1 MRFCAILCLGLL
13 ANVSAR
19 GLSDNEFGANP
30 IRKIVVLMQDMQKE
44 LEAEGA
50 KETELFEKFMCFCN
64 GGKEELEKT
73 SADAAQAIETLS
85 SQVEEQTAEKTGLE
99 GDLKKHEEEK
109 AAATSDLAKA
119 TAIRGKENAD
129 YEESLGDQKTNFE
142 AISGAIP
149 ALEKGMGGAASLL
162 QQNGNNLK
170 KKLQHA
176 LSSSQVVSSSD
187 KKDVMAFLEQS
198 GDYAPASGQI
208 VGILKNMK
216 DEMDKSIKSLVKDEE
231 DAVAGFGDLKAAK
244 EQEIEVAE
252 ESIEAKTKRV
262 GELALSI
269 VQAEDGV
276 DDSTKEK
283 ANADKFLATLSTQC
297 VTKQQEY
304 DARTKMRQDEISAI
318 SEAIGILNDDD
329 ALDVFKKAVPAALMQ
344 RSSTHTARKFGFLQ
358 SAKAAAASPLSHALS
373 FISASVRTTKNL
385 QLQILANTMKTRL
398 RTQEKVKLKGKV
410 DLNGAVDFTAIT
422 KMIDDMI
429 EVLGKQ
435 QEGDTKHKSWC
446 EGELAKTA
454 DESQKASET
463 ANSLSASIAQTS
475 DEISTTADDIAA
487 LQAGI
492 AALDKDVATAT
503 EMRKSEHADYL
514 ETVQL
519 TEASIQ
525 LIGKAKNRL
534 QKFYN
539 PALYKKPE
547 PEPEEEALLQS
558 ANFVQVVAHVALP
571 EAPETFLQ
579 QPYEKKTQKSGGVM
593 ALMDMLTGEL
603 KSTLQAAQHDEKSA
617 QAEYV
622 ELMADSQTQ
631 RQQDSE
637 TITDKSAAKAQL
649 EGSLVALKE
658 NKAMTLKQMDDLNA
672 YNMEVH
678 GSCDFILQ
686 NFKLREEARTNEIEG
701 LKNAKAV
708 LAGASYS

>member
-1 MRFCAILCLGLL
+1 MLSPSSQHL
-13 ANVSAR
+13 SAR
-19 GLSDNEFGANP
+19 
-30 IRKIVVLMQDMQKE
+30 Q
-44 LEAEGA
+44 
-50 KETELFEKFMCFCN
+50 
-64 GGKEELEKT
+64 
-73 SADAAQAIETLS
+73 
-85 SQVEEQTAEKTGLE
+85 
-99 GDLKKHEEEK
+99 
-109 AAATSDLAKA
+109 
-119 TAIRGKENAD
+119 
-129 YEESLGDQKTNFE
+129 
-142 AISGAIP
+142 
-149 ALEKGMGGAASLL
+149 
-162 QQNGNNLK
+162 
-170 KKLQHA
+170 
-176 LSSSQVVSSSD
+176 
-187 KKDVMAFLEQS
+187 
-198 GDYAPASGQI
+198 
-208 VGILKNMK
+208 
-216 DEMDKSIKSLVKDEE
+216 
-231 DAVAGFGDLKAAK
+231 
-244 EQEIEVAE
+244 
-252 ESIEAKTKRV
+252 
-262 GELALSI
+262 
-269 VQAEDGV
+269 
-276 DDSTKEK
+276 
-283 ANADKFLATLSTQC
+283 
-297 VTKQQEY
+297 
-304 DARTKMRQDEISAI
+304 
-318 SEAIGILNDDD
+318 
-329 ALDVFKKAVPAALMQ
+329 
-344 RSSTHTARKFGFLQ
+344 
-358 SAKAAAASPLSHALS
+358 
-373 FISASVRTTKNL
+373 KNL

-558 ANFVQVVAHVALP
+558 ANFVQIVAHVALP

-579 QPYEKKTQKSGGVM
+579 EPYEKKTQKSGGVM

-622 ELMADSQTQ
+622 ELMTDSQTQ

>member
-1 MRFCAILCLGLL
+1 MRLSAISCLVLL
-13 ANVSAR
+13 TGVAAR
-19 GLSDNEFGANP
+19 GSSDNEFGANP
-30 IRKIVVLMQDMQKE
+30 IRKIVTLMQDMSKE
-44 LEAEGA
+44 IEAEGA
-50 KETELFEKFMCFCN
+50 KEKELFDKFMCFCN

-73 SADAAQAIETLS
+73 SADSAQAEETLS
-85 SQVEEQTAEKTGLE
+85 SQAEEQTAEKASLE
-99 GDLKKHEEEK
+99 GDLKKHEEERT
-109 AAATSDLAKA
+109 AAESDLAKA

-129 YEESLGDQKTNFE
+129 YEASLGDQKSNFA

-162 QQNGNNLK
+162 QQNGNELRK
-170 KKLQHA
+170 KIQRA
-176 LSSSQVVSSSD
+176 VGSSQVVSSGE

-216 DEMDKSIKSLVKDEE
+216 DEMDKSIKALIKDEE
-231 DAVAGFGDLKAAK
+231 DAVAGYGDLKAAK
-244 EQEIEVAE
+244 EQEIEVASE
-252 ESIEAKTKRV
+252 AIEAKTKRV
-262 GELALSI
+262 GELAVSI
-269 VQAEDGV
+269 VQAEDGA
-276 DDSTKEK
+276 DDASKEK

-297 VTKQQEY
+297 ITKQQEY
-304 DARTKMRQDEISAI
+304 DARAKTRADEISAI

-329 ALDVFKKAVPAALMQ
+329 ALDVFKKAVPAALLQ
-344 RSSTHTARKFGFLQ
+344 RSSTHAARKFGFLQ
-358 SAKAAAASPLSHALS
+358 GKAAAASPLSRALS
-373 FISASVRTTKNL
+373 FISASVQNHKNL
-385 QLQILANTMKTRL
+385 QMEVLANAMKSKL
-398 RTQEKVKLKGKV
+398 RVQEKHRVQGKV
-410 DLNGAVDFTAIT
+410 NFKGAVDFTAIV
-422 KMIDDMI
+422 KMVDDMVA
-429 EVLGKQ
+429 VLGKQ
-435 QEGDTKHKSWC
+435 QAADAQHKAWC

-454 DESQKASET
+454 DESEKASET
-463 ANSLSASIAQTS
+463 VASLGASIAETS
-475 DEISTTADDIAA
+475 DEISTVADDIAA
-487 LQAGI
+487 LQSGI

-519 TEASIQ
+519 TEAAIA

-547 PEPEEEALLQS
+547 PVPEEEEAAAASFL
-558 ANFVQVVAHVALP
+558 QVVAHVAPP
-571 EAPETFLQ
+571 EAPETFSG
-579 QPYEKKTQKSGGVM
+579 PYEKKGQKSGGVM

-603 KSTLQAAQHDEKSA
+603 KSTLQEAQHDEKTA
-617 QAEYV
+617 QDEYV
-622 ELMADSQTQ
+622 ELMTDSQKQ

-637 TITDKSAAKAQL
+637 AVTDKSAAKAEL
-649 EGSLVALKE
+649 EGTLVSLKE
-658 NKAMTLKQMDDLNA
+658 NKAMTLKQMEDLNA
-672 YNMEVH
+672 YNTEVH